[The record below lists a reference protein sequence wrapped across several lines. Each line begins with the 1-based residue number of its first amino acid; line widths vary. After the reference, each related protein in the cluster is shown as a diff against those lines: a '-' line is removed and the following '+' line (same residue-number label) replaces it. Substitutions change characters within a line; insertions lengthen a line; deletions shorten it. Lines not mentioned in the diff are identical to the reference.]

1 VLSYL
6 DFVIFYDDHLFGLL
20 ATVLCLTVSY
30 ACVSLLHHAYRI
42 SGRLRQIWNTI
53 AALSV
58 GFGIWATHFITV
70 MAFHVGPPLRY
81 DLVLTLI
88 SLIVT
93 LAVCGGGIAMVTR
106 GVSTVHRFKGG
117 AVLGLGIVAMNYLGV
132 LAIVGGTIA
141 WNGPLLIASGTIG
154 ALLAGCSMVV
164 ASGAGPLRRASAI
177 VMLTLAIFAIHLVA
191 RQAAVF
197 SPDLAVPAR
206 GFEVGLFFAG
216 VAFAAV
222 VFLAAASI
230 LLDEAGRRRN
240 TPERERAAFDAA
252 RLSELNTRRELAMA
266 YMAQGLCLFGPDNR
280 VRIYNDQLVGLL
292 GLPDGMSLEEMPFLQ
307 LANLA
312 LIQGAATPLGEAE
325 AAALIEQHANMVRS
339 GGDVVHT
346 THNGR
351 SLRFTYTP
359 IGDGSWLSTVD
370 DITES
375 KRSEAA
381 IAHLARHDSLTG
393 LPNRAMFNE
402 RFDAALEAA
411 EAGDNNLA
419 LIAIDLDRFKEVN
432 DSYGH
437 AVGDAVLQ
445 TLARRL
451 GEGLREGEIV
461 ARLGGDEFAALKS
474 FTSMEALR
482 EFLARLEAALY
493 GQVLMDDTTLQT
505 SGSIG
510 VAIYPEDGA
519 DRARLFNNADMA
531 MYRAKGEFGRR
542 ICYYEAEM
550 DEHARKRREMAAD
563 LWASLEAN
571 AFQLVY
577 QVQRSLSDNLIT
589 GYEVLLRWER
599 PGHGLVSPADF
610 IPIAEECGAIAPLNE
625 WMLRQ
630 ACAAAAAWPEPH
642 KIAVNVS
649 SLHYG
654 KFDLAATV
662 RAALTQSGLEPSRL
676 ELEVDERSIV
686 LDNQRGL
693 YILHRVRAMGVGVVI
708 DSFGGKHSIFD
719 TLRSFPFDKI
729 KLDRAFLAEI
739 PDNEQSVSLVRAI
752 LALGRSLA
760 VPVLAEGVETP
771 GQLAVLRAE
780 GCSEAQ
786 GQLLGQPGQ
795 IEWAR

>member
-1 VLSYL
+1 MLSYL

-42 SGRLRQIWNTI
+42 SDRLRQIWNTI

-106 GVSTVHRFKGG
+106 GVSTVHRFRGG

-177 VMLTLAIFAIHLVA
+177 VMLTLAILATHLIA

-197 SPDLAVPAR
+197 SPDLALPAR

-252 RLSELNTRRELAMA
+252 RLSELSTRRELAMA

-432 DSYGH
+432 DGYGH

-571 AFQLVY
+571 AFQLAY
-577 QVQRSLSDNLIT
+577 QVQRSLADNLIT

-708 DSFGGKHSIFD
+708 DSFGGKHSILD

-729 KLDRAFLAEI
+729 KLDRAFLAGI

-780 GCSEAQ
+780 GCNEAQ

>member
-1 VLSYL
+1 
-6 DFVIFYDDHLFGLL
+6 
-20 ATVLCLTVSY
+20 
-30 ACVSLLHHAYRI
+30 LLHHAYRL

-58 GFGIWATHFITV
+58 GFGIWATHFITI
-70 MAFHVGPPLRY
+70 MAFHLGSPLRY
-81 DLVLTLI
+81 DFGLTLV

-93 LAVCGGGIAMVTR
+93 LAVCGGGIVMVMRGTR
-106 GVSTVHRFKGG
+106 ILHRFEGG
-117 AVLGLGIVAMNYLGV
+117 AVLGSGIVAMHYLGV
-132 LAIVGGTIA
+132 LAIVGDIIA
-141 WNGPLLIASGTIG
+141 WNGALIIASVVAGV
-154 ALLAGCSMVV
+154 LLAACSMVV
-164 ASGAGPLRRASAI
+164 ASGAGPVRRVSGI
-177 VMLTLAIFAIHLVA
+177 VMLTLAIFVTHPVG
-191 RQAAVF
+191 RHAAVF
-197 SPDLAVPAR
+197 TSDVASAAH

-240 TPERERAAFDAA
+240 SPERERAAFDAA
-252 RLSELNTRRELAMA
+252 RLSELSTRRELAMA

-292 GLPDGMSLEEMPFLQ
+292 GLPEDMSLEEMPFLQ

-312 LIQGAATPLGEAE
+312 LIEGAATPLSEAD
-325 AAALIEQHANMVRS
+325 ASAVIEQHANMVRS

-419 LIAIDLDRFKEVN
+419 IIAIDLDRFKEVN
-432 DSYGH
+432 DGYGH
-437 AVGDAVLQ
+437 AAGDAVLQ

-531 MYRAKGEFGRR
+531 MYRAKAEFGRR

-550 DEHARKRREMAAD
+550 DEHARQRREMAAD

-577 QVQRSLSDNLIT
+577 QVQRSLADNLIT

-610 IPIAEECGAIAPLNE
+610 IPIAEECGAISPLNE

-662 RAALTQSGLEPSRL
+662 RAALTQSGLQPSRL
-676 ELEVDERSIV
+676 ELEVDERAIV
-686 LDNQRGL
+686 LDNQRGT
-693 YILHRVRAMGVGVVI
+693 YILHQVRAMGVGVVI
-708 DSFGGKHSIFD
+708 DSFGGKHSILD

-729 KLDRAFLAEI
+729 KLDRSFLAEI
-739 PDNEQSVSLVRAI
+739 TDNEQSVSLVRAI
-752 LALGRSLA
+752 LALGRGLS

-771 GQLAVLRAE
+771 EQLAVLRAE
-780 GCSEAQ
+780 GCSEVQ
-786 GQLLGQPGQ
+786 GHLLGKPGQ
-795 IEWAR
+795 IDWTL